1 MDASN
6 KQRVSLPIFVGSVV
20 PAAVLVVILIG
31 FPEQASATIDWLFE
45 SLCSN
50 FGWLFLGI
58 VVCIAIFSLIVAI
71 SPWGAIKLGGADEK
85 KQYSDFTWAA
95 MLFTAGLGT
104 ALVVMSYIEPV
115 MFMDSPP
122 FGIERLSEEAL
133 EFALV
138 PDQFLFGFLA
148 WLVYIPGVIAV
159 GLALYV
165 RREQKLRLSTACN
178 PAIGEQSDKGLG
190 AIIDVLGNVAVIGG
204 ISSALGLGVPI
215 ITTLIHKLT
224 GIPEGL
230 WLTLAVLLVWTAVFA
245 SSVYLGLDKG
255 IKRLSTF
262 NVYLFGVVI
271 IFVATVN
278 PIGDAIHLWV
288 SSLGLMFDNF
298 GKLAFGVNAFGES
311 DFTQSWVVFYWAWW
325 LTYAPMMGVFVARIS
340 RGRTVRQIIG
350 GMMVFGALAC
360 MMCFAWFGSYSVS
373 LQHSGAVD
381 LVSIFVEAGREET
394 FYAILETMPFAPAIE
409 VAYIVLLFVFC
420 ATSIDSTAYVLA
432 STCVDNLSGDEQP
445 KRWMRMTWAILLLL
459 FTLGL
464 VLVGGL
470 QTLQT
475 ATVLT
480 GLPMI
485 AVVALLM
492 AACVKGLKAA
502 SRKDEPSN
510 TGFRVVGAADAAV
523 QGIAAPTDQADQPS
537 GAGTAHDSD
546 A

>member
-1 MDASN
+1 MGTSG
-6 KQRVSLPIFVGSVV
+6 KQHVNLPIFVGSVV
-20 PAAVLVVILIG
+20 PVAILVVILVG
-31 FPEQASATIDWLFE
+31 FPSQAESVIDELFAA
-45 SLCSN
+45 LCGN

-58 VVCIAIFSLIVAI
+58 VIIIAIFSLIVAV
-71 SPWGAIKLGGADEK
+71 SPWGSVKLGGPDEK

-122 FGIERLSEEAL
+122 FGIERLSEEAF

-148 WLVYIPGVIAV
+148 WLIYIPGVIAV

-165 RREQKLRLSTACN
+165 RRESKLRLSAACD
-178 PAIGEQSDKGLG
+178 PAIGAHSDKGLG
-190 AIIDVLGNVAVIGG
+190 AVIDVLGNIAVIGG

-245 SSVYLGLDKG
+245 SSVFLGLDKG

-262 NVYLFGVVI
+262 NVYLFGAVI

-288 SSLGLMFDNF
+288 NSLGLMVDNF
-298 GKLAFGVNAFGES
+298 GKLAFGVNAFGEN
-311 DFTQSWVVFYWAWW
+311 DFTQNWVVFYWAWW
-325 LTYAPMMGVFVARIS
+325 LTYAPMMGLFVARIS

-381 LVSIFVEAGREET
+381 LVAIFSEAGREEA
-394 FYAILETMPFAPAIE
+394 FYAILQTMPLAPVIE
-409 VAYIVLLFVFC
+409 VAYIILLFVFC

-432 STCVDNLSGDEQP
+432 STCVDNLMGDEQP

-480 GLPMI
+480 GLPMVAI
-485 AVVALLM
+485 VALLM
-492 AACVKGLKAA
+492 VSCVKALRVASAA
-502 SRKDEPSN
+502 QEIDL
-510 TGFRVVGAADAAV
+510 
-523 QGIAAPTDQADQPS
+523 TD
-537 GAGTAHDSD
+537 
-546 A
+546 

>member
-1 MDASN
+1 MKYLGRILPTIGRVAMSAPD
-6 KQRVSLPIFVGSVV
+6 KQRVNIPIFAGSVA
-20 PAAVLVVILIG
+20 PIAILVVLLIG
-31 FPEQASATIDWLFE
+31 FPTQAESVIDTLFTD
-45 SLCSN
+45 LCSN

-58 VVCIAIFSLIVAI
+58 VVIISIFSLIVAI
-71 SPWGAIKLGGADEK
+71 SPWGAIKLGGPDEE
-85 KQYSDFTWAA
+85 KQYSNFTWAA

-122 FGIERLSEEAL
+122 FGIERLSEEAF

-165 RREQKLRLSTACN
+165 RREQKLRLSTACG
-178 PAIGEQSDKGLG
+178 PAIGKHSDTGVG
-190 AIIDVLGNVAVIGG
+190 ALIDVLGNVAVIGG

-215 ITTLIHKLT
+215 ITTLVNKLT
-224 GIPEGL
+224 GIPQGM

-262 NVYLFGVVI
+262 NVYLFGAVI

-278 PIGDAIHLWV
+278 PISDAIHLWV

-311 DFTQSWVVFYWAWW
+311 DFTQNWVVFYWAWW
-325 LTYAPMMGVFVARIS
+325 LTYAPMMGLFVARIS

-381 LVSIFVEAGREET
+381 LVSIFVEAGREEA
-394 FYAILETMPFAPAIE
+394 FYAILETMPLAPMIE

-445 KRWMRMTWAILLLL
+445 KRWIRMAWAILLLL

-464 VLVGGL
+464 VVVGGL

-480 GLPMI
+480 GLPMV
-485 AVVALLM
+485 AVVTVLM
-492 AACVKGLKAA
+492 FACVKGLGSAA
-502 SRKDEPSN
+502 
-510 TGFRVVGAADAAV
+510 
-523 QGIAAPTDQADQPS
+523 
-537 GAGTAHDSD
+537 AHDHIDDSP
-546 A
+546 AEASEETQM